1 MDILKDWDLIIRFK
15 KHFLF
20 HTLYYQA
27 KRAPVWEQSL
37 AKDLRRSL
45 KGFRS
50 DSGGKR
56 LAVWVKKT
64 MQSIP
69 AGRKYWLLYCFS
81 IYSLSSF
88 FSWFCSFFC
97 FYDWRA
103 CLCSLS
109 CPTSAIFS
117 HIRFYS
123 CSFLTFPFTPSQ
135 VLHSFYLLLVTLALI
150 MFNSLVCK

>member
-15 KHFLF
+15 NHFLF

-56 LAVWVKKT
+56 LAAWVKKT

-81 IYSLSSF
+81 IYSLTSF
-88 FSWFCSFFC
+88 FPLVLFLFLLLWLT
-97 FYDWRA
+97 
-103 CLCSLS
+103 CLSLS
-109 CPTSAIFS
+109 FQSPSYLCCIF
-117 HIRFYS
+117 
-123 CSFLTFPFTPSQ
+123 
-135 VLHSFYLLLVTLALI
+135 LHMLLLLLLPYFLFYPFPSPPLFLFTISDFSINNV
-150 MFNSLVCK
+150 